1 MSARRIRF
9 LVTLALLM
17 LAALSVRLYH
27 LTVMRHAELR
37 EQAEKRRRR
46 AKVHEAR
53 RGKILCRDGV
63 TALALDRPVDD
74 VTLDLPEVD
83 PSLSLVSPLATAL
96 KIERVQSLALLRA
109 ARRELAQ
116 TGAEELHLAD
126 LPLDRA
132 RHAQRLARRSEALRC
147 ELGPHRIE
155 LYLAP
160 TAFEVRDEA
169 VARLAPLVGRT
180 PQELEAEIAAAVDA
194 IHAHEAR
201 DERIAIWNTPY
212 VLLSAAPFD
221 VVARVLERAFEIPG
235 VGVHRRY
242 ARFYPH
248 PDVAPHLV
256 GYLGAPTPAERRRDR
271 ARLLDGNREALGL
284 LLGERVEIDRDF
296 RLRDEPYGRRGVE
309 SLRDRDLRG
318 TPGVEVVVRDARNQV
333 RQVLLDLAPRDGR
346 DVVLTL
352 DLALQRATQGAL
364 QAAVEAEGTAEAGA
378 AGVVLDLRDGGI
390 LALASYPGFDLN
402 RFREPEVYRALRESP
417 RKPFLHRATLGF
429 TPGST
434 WKVLNAFALHDRS
447 QGGLPAGWTTS
458 CSGRM
463 LDHKRFKCD
472 GYHAETGLVKAV
484 ERSCN
489 VYFFRA
495 ADEVGLPTLKHWADL
510 VGLGRSVVPGLGDS
524 AGFVPG
530 PGYKRKR
537 YAQLLAAK
545 AHWAKRLEGLRVQA
559 EPDAAKLEEAE
570 RRLKHASFWAQRW
583 SKDQH
588 ESKFD
593 VRNLVIGQGNLLV
606 SPLQVALIAA
616 LVGNQGAL
624 PTPRIYRDT
633 PIAFR
638 QIDLDPT
645 VLGQVRRGMRRVV
658 THGTASKHT
667 IGLYRLDVA
676 GKTGTAERGSDPET
690 GEKRPYVAWFMG
702 YYPSQNPEIAFAFV
716 VDSTRGHGGGVCG
729 PIARQ
734 VVEAY
739 RGEGGA
745 K

>member
-1 MSARRIRF
+1 VSARRIRF

-83 PSLSLVSPLATAL
+83 PSLSLVTPLATAL
-96 KIERVQSLALLRA
+96 QIERVQSLALLRA

-126 LPLDRA
+126 LPLERV
-132 RHAQRLARRSEALRC
+132 RYAQRLARRSEALRC

-160 TAFEVRDEA
+160 GAFEVRDEA

-180 PQELEAEIAAAVDA
+180 PQALEVEIAAAVDA

-201 DERIAIWNTPY
+201 DERIALWNTPY
-212 VLLSAAPFD
+212 VLLEAAPFD

-235 VGVHRRY
+235 IGVHRRY

-256 GYLGAPTPAERRRDR
+256 GYLGAPTPAERRRDS

-296 RLRDEPYGRRGVE
+296 RLREEPYGRRGVE

-333 RQVLLDLAPRDGR
+333 RQVLLDLAPRDGQ
-346 DVVLTL
+346 DVVLTI

-364 QAAVEAEGTAEAGA
+364 QAAVEGEGTAEAGA

-434 WKVLNAFALHDRS
+434 WKILNAFALHDRS
-447 QGGLPAGWTTS
+447 LGGLPAGWTTS

-495 ADEVGLPTLKHWADL
+495 ADEVGLDALKHWADV

-545 AHWAKRLEGLRVQA
+545 AHWTKRLEGLRAQA
-559 EPDAAKLEEAE
+559 EPDTAKLEEAE
-570 RRLKHASFWAQRW
+570 RRLQHASFWAQRW

-606 SPLQVALIAA
+606 SPLQVAMIAA

-624 PTPRIYRDT
+624 PTPRIYADT

-638 QIDLDPT
+638 QIDLDPA

-658 THGTASKHT
+658 THGTASKHK